1 MHLKTLHISNFRCF
15 RDYTIE
21 FAPGVTVLFGKNGS
35 GKSTLIHAIHK
46 ALSMLMYTKNEY
58 ESVTLRGKR
67 KKKLVGYKTITRN
80 NPYLHTKGFA
90 NDDFNNLEDSFIEI
104 AATADF
110 GPSLTDVD
118 WKMSA
123 KANNSKLRPT
133 EFEDAYLAFYSWQEN
148 GGQLPLLAYISD
160 GFPHKEDNKKSQ
172 VKAKIRALR
181 NFAYFDW
188 DEEEGC
194 TNEWILR
201 LEGNLFRQ
209 AALLAKGVV
218 KNEQGLIARAQL
230 QEEDEQEFQKLSHEQ
245 QCVSE
250 CFNTFTSN
258 SVFDSENAIKFNMFT
273 LGRTEQN
280 EGKLCIQT
288 INGKEY
294 DFRKL
299 PAGYKRLFNIVLDLA
314 YRSYILSDRSTT
326 DIPGLVIIDEIDL
339 HLHPQLEQVVLDCL
353 NRTFPSVQ
361 FIVSTHSPLV
371 LTDIETQNSRNSVLK
386 MTPACDAPEE
396 WHNIHG
402 IDYNQMLEENM
413 DVSKRKP
420 EIQKLFDKAWG
431 EVADKNTEDAKHTIA
446 ELESRTPADQV
457 ELVQLRAIINRIELI
472 GK

>member
-1 MHLKTLHISNFRCF
+1 MYLKKLHISNFRCF

-58 ESVTLRGKR
+58 ENVTVKGKR

-104 AATADF
+104 ASTVDF
-110 GPSLTDVD
+110 GPDLMDVN
-118 WKMSA
+118 WKMGA
-123 KANNSKLRPT
+123 KASNSKLRPT

-201 LEGNLFRQ
+201 LESNLFRQ

-218 KNEQGLIARAQL
+218 KNEQGFIARAQL
-230 QEEDEQEFQKLSHEQ
+230 QEEDEPEFQELSHEQ
-245 QCVSE
+245 QCISE

-258 SVFDSENAIKFNMFT
+258 SVFNSENAIKFNTFT
-273 LGRTEQN
+273 LGRTKQN
-280 EGKLCIQT
+280 EGRLCIQT
-288 INGKEY
+288 TNGKEY

-314 YRSYILSDRSTT
+314 YRSYILSERSTANNH
-326 DIPGLVIIDEIDL
+326 GLVIIDEIDL
-339 HLHPQLEQVVLDCL
+339 HLHPALEQVVLQCFQE
-353 NRTFPSVQ
+353 TFPNIQ

-371 LTDIETQNSRNSVLK
+371 LTGVETEGKPNVILHMASGNTKPEVTHDIY
-386 MTPACDAPEE
+386 
-396 WHNIHG
+396 G
-402 IDYNQMLEENM
+402 IDYNTGIE
-413 DVSKRKP
+413 DVMGVGSK
-420 EIQKLFDKAWG
+420 
-431 EVADKNTEDAKHTIA
+431 N
-446 ELESRTPADQV
+446 V
-457 ELVQLRAIINRIELI
+457 ELGYMVNLCAYMQKRGKQAQAENIMKRILDKFAKNRNEVEKMVEAKEKEL
-472 GK
+472 

>member
-1 MHLKTLHISNFRCF
+1 MYLKKLHISNFRCF
-15 RDYTIE
+15 RNYTIE

-58 ESVTLRGKR
+58 ENVTVKGKR

-104 AATADF
+104 ASTADF
-110 GPSLTDVD
+110 GPGLTDVD

-230 QEEDEQEFQKLSHEQ
+230 QEEDEQEFQELSHEQ
-245 QCVSE
+245 QCISE

-258 SVFDSENAIKFNMFT
+258 SVFDSENAIKFNAFT
-273 LGRTEQN
+273 LGRTKQN

-288 INGKEY
+288 SKGEEY

-314 YRSYILSDRSTT
+314 YRSYILSGKSTT
-326 DIPGLVIIDEIDL
+326 NNHGLVIIDEIDL
-339 HLHPQLEQVVLDCL
+339 HLHPQLEQVVLDCFK
-353 NRTFPSVQ
+353 RTFPFVQ

-371 LTDIETQNSRNSVLK
+371 LTGVETEGKPNVILHMASDDTKPEITHDIY
-386 MTPACDAPEE
+386 
-396 WHNIHG
+396 G
-402 IDYNQMLEENM
+402 IDYNTGIE
-413 DVSKRKP
+413 DVMGVESK
-420 EIQKLFDKAWG
+420 
-431 EVADKNTEDAKHTIA
+431 N
-446 ELESRTPADQV
+446 V
-457 ELVQLRAIINRIELI
+457 ELDYMVNLCAYMQKRGKQAQAENIMKRILDKFAKNRNEVEKMVEAKEKEL
-472 GK
+472 

>member
-1 MHLKTLHISNFRCF
+1 MYLKKLHISNFRCF

-58 ESVTLRGKR
+58 ENVTVKGKR

-104 AATADF
+104 ASTADF
-110 GPSLTDVD
+110 GSGLTDVD

-218 KNEQGLIARAQL
+218 KNERGLIARAQL
-230 QEEDEQEFQKLSHEQ
+230 QEEDEQEFQELSHEQ
-245 QCVSE
+245 QCISE

-258 SVFDSENAIKFNMFT
+258 SVFDSENAIKFNAFT
-273 LGRTEQN
+273 LGRTKQN

-288 INGKEY
+288 SKGEEY

-314 YRSYILSDRSTT
+314 YRSYILSGKSTT
-326 DIPGLVIIDEIDL
+326 NNHGLVIIDEIDL
-339 HLHPQLEQVVLDCL
+339 HLHPQLEQVVLDCFK
-353 NRTFPSVQ
+353 RTFPFVQ

-371 LTDIETQNSRNSVLK
+371 LTGIETEGKPNVILN
-386 MTPACDAPEE
+386 MTSGTTQPGLTHD
-396 WHNIHG
+396 IYG
-402 IDYNQMLEENM
+402 IDYNTGIE
-413 DVSKRKP
+413 DVMGV
-420 EIQKLFDKAWG
+420 EA
-431 EVADKNTEDAKHTIA
+431 KN
-446 ELESRTPADQV
+446 V
-457 ELVQLRAIINRIELI
+457 ELDYMVNLCAYMKKRNKIAQAENIMRRILNKFAKSQSEVERMVEAKEREL
-472 GK
+472 

>member
-160 GFPHKEDNKKSQ
+160 GFPQKEDNKKSQ

-413 DVSKRKP
+413 EASANQRYRNSSTKHGVKWQIK
-420 EIQKLFDKAWG
+420 IQRMQSIPLPSWNQG
-431 EVADKNTEDAKHTIA
+431 
-446 ELESRTPADQV
+446 L
-457 ELVQLRAIINRIELI
+457 LLI
-472 GK
+472 R

>member
-1 MHLKTLHISNFRCF
+1 MYLKKLHISNFRCF
-15 RDYTIE
+15 RNYTIE

-58 ESVTLRGKR
+58 ENVTVKGKR

-104 AATADF
+104 ASTADF
-110 GPSLTDVD
+110 GPGLTDVD

-230 QEEDEQEFQKLSHEQ
+230 QEEDEQEFQELSHEQ
-245 QCVSE
+245 QCISE

-258 SVFDSENAIKFNMFT
+258 SVFDSENAIKFNAFT
-273 LGRTEQN
+273 LGRTKQN

-288 INGKEY
+288 SKGEEY

-314 YRSYILSDRSTT
+314 YRSYILSGKSTT
-326 DIPGLVIIDEIDL
+326 NNHGLVIIDEIDL
-339 HLHPQLEQVVLDCL
+339 HLHPQLEQVVLDCFK
-353 NRTFPSVQ
+353 RTFPFVQ

-371 LTDIETQNSRNSVLK
+371 LTGIETEGKPNVILN
-386 MTPACDAPEE
+386 MTSGTTQPGLTHD
-396 WHNIHG
+396 IYG
-402 IDYNQMLEENM
+402 IDYNTGIE
-413 DVSKRKP
+413 DVMGV
-420 EIQKLFDKAWG
+420 EA
-431 EVADKNTEDAKHTIA
+431 KN
-446 ELESRTPADQV
+446 V
-457 ELVQLRAIINRIELI
+457 ELDYMVNLCAYMKKRNKIAQAENIMRRILNKFAKSQSEVERMVEAKEREL
-472 GK
+472 

>member
-1 MHLKTLHISNFRCF
+1 MYLKKLHISNFRCF

-58 ESVTLRGKR
+58 ENVTVKGKR

-104 AATADF
+104 ASTADF
-110 GPSLTDVD
+110 GPGLTDVD

-230 QEEDEQEFQKLSHEQ
+230 QEEDEQEFQELSHEQ
-245 QCVSE
+245 QCISE

-258 SVFDSENAIKFNMFT
+258 SVFDSENAIKFNAFT
-273 LGRTEQN
+273 LGRTKQN

-288 INGKEY
+288 SKSEEY
-294 DFRKL
+294 NFRKL

-314 YRSYILSDRSTT
+314 YRSYILSGKSTT
-326 DIPGLVIIDEIDL
+326 NNHGLVIIDEIDL
-339 HLHPQLEQVVLDCL
+339 HLHPQLEQVVLDCFK
-353 NRTFPSVQ
+353 RTFPFVQ

-371 LTDIETQNSRNSVLK
+371 LTGIETEGKPNVILN
-386 MTPACDAPEE
+386 MTSGTTQPGLTHD
-396 WHNIHG
+396 IYG
-402 IDYNQMLEENM
+402 IDYNTGIE
-413 DVSKRKP
+413 DVMGV
-420 EIQKLFDKAWG
+420 EA
-431 EVADKNTEDAKHTIA
+431 KN
-446 ELESRTPADQV
+446 V
-457 ELVQLRAIINRIELI
+457 ELDYMVNLCAYMKKRNKIAQAENIMRRILNKFAKSQSEVERMVEAKEREL
-472 GK
+472 

>member
-1 MHLKTLHISNFRCF
+1 MYLKKLHISNFRCF

-58 ESVTLRGKR
+58 ENVTVKGKR

-104 AATADF
+104 ASTVDF
-110 GPSLTDVD
+110 GPDLMDVN

-123 KANNSKLRPT
+123 KASNSKLRPT

-201 LEGNLFRQ
+201 LESNLFRQ

-218 KNEQGLIARAQL
+218 KNEQGFIARAQL
-230 QEEDEQEFQKLSHEQ
+230 QEEDEPEFQELSHEQ
-245 QCVSE
+245 QCISE

-258 SVFDSENAIKFNMFT
+258 SVFNSEDAIKFNTFT
-273 LGRTEQN
+273 LGRTKQN
-280 EGKLCIQT
+280 EGRLCIQT
-288 INGKEY
+288 TNGKEY

-314 YRSYILSDRSTT
+314 YRSYILSERSTANNH
-326 DIPGLVIIDEIDL
+326 GLVIIDEIDL
-339 HLHPQLEQVVLDCL
+339 HLHPALEQVVLQCFQE
-353 NRTFPSVQ
+353 TFPNIQ

-371 LTDIETQNSRNSVLK
+371 LTGVETEGKPNVILHMASGNTKPEVTHDIY
-386 MTPACDAPEE
+386 
-396 WHNIHG
+396 G
-402 IDYNQMLEENM
+402 IDYNTGIE
-413 DVSKRKP
+413 DVMGVGSK
-420 EIQKLFDKAWG
+420 
-431 EVADKNTEDAKHTIA
+431 N
-446 ELESRTPADQV
+446 V
-457 ELVQLRAIINRIELI
+457 ELDYMVNLCAYMQKRGKQAQAENIMKRILDKFAKNRNEVEKMVEAKEKEL
-472 GK
+472 

>member
-1 MHLKTLHISNFRCF
+1 MYLKKLHISNFRCF
-15 RDYTIE
+15 RNYTIE

-58 ESVTLRGKR
+58 ENVTVKGKR

-104 AATADF
+104 ASTADF
-110 GPSLTDVD
+110 GPGLTDVD

-181 NFAYFDW
+181 NFAYSDW

-230 QEEDEQEFQKLSHEQ
+230 QEEDEQEFQELSHEQ
-245 QCVSE
+245 QCISE

-258 SVFDSENAIKFNMFT
+258 SVFDSENAIKFNAFT
-273 LGRTEQN
+273 LGRTKQN

-288 INGKEY
+288 PKSEEY
-294 DFRKL
+294 NFRKL

-314 YRSYILSDRSTT
+314 YRSYILSGKSTT
-326 DIPGLVIIDEIDL
+326 NNHGLVIIDEIDL
-339 HLHPQLEQVVLDCL
+339 HLHPQLEQVVLDCFK
-353 NRTFPSVQ
+353 RTFPFVQ

-371 LTDIETQNSRNSVLK
+371 LTGIETEGKPNVILN
-386 MTPACDAPEE
+386 MTSGTTQPGLTHD
-396 WHNIHG
+396 IYG
-402 IDYNQMLEENM
+402 IDYNTGIE
-413 DVSKRKP
+413 DVMGV
-420 EIQKLFDKAWG
+420 EA
-431 EVADKNTEDAKHTIA
+431 KN
-446 ELESRTPADQV
+446 V
-457 ELVQLRAIINRIELI
+457 ELDYMVNLCAYMKKRNKIAQAENIMRRILNKFAKSQSEVERMVEAKEREL
-472 GK
+472 

>member
-1 MHLKTLHISNFRCF
+1 MYLKKLHISNFRCF
-15 RDYTIE
+15 RDYAIE

-58 ESVTLRGKR
+58 ENVTVKGKR

-104 AATADF
+104 ASTVDF
-110 GPSLTDVD
+110 GPDLMDVN

-123 KANNSKLRPT
+123 KASNSKLRPT

-201 LEGNLFRQ
+201 LESNLFRQ
-209 AALLAKGVV
+209 ATLLAKGVV
-218 KNEQGLIARAQL
+218 KNEQGFIARAQL
-230 QEEDEQEFQKLSHEQ
+230 QEEDESEFQELSHEQ
-245 QCVSE
+245 QCISE

-258 SVFDSENAIKFNMFT
+258 SVFNSENAIKFNTFT
-273 LGRTEQN
+273 LGRTKQN

-288 INGKEY
+288 TNGKEY

-314 YRSYILSDRSTT
+314 YRSYILSERSTANNH
-326 DIPGLVIIDEIDL
+326 GLVIIDEIDL
-339 HLHPQLEQVVLDCL
+339 HLHPALEQVVLQCFQE
-353 NRTFPSVQ
+353 TFPNIQ

-371 LTDIETQNSRNSVLK
+371 LTGVETEGKPNVILHMASGNTKPEVTHDIY
-386 MTPACDAPEE
+386 
-396 WHNIHG
+396 G
-402 IDYNQMLEENM
+402 IDYNTGIE
-413 DVSKRKP
+413 DVMGVGSK
-420 EIQKLFDKAWG
+420 
-431 EVADKNTEDAKHTIA
+431 N
-446 ELESRTPADQV
+446 V
-457 ELVQLRAIINRIELI
+457 ELDYMVNLCAYMQKRGKQAQAENIMKRILDKFAKNRNEVEKMVEAKEKEL
-472 GK
+472 

>member
-1 MHLKTLHISNFRCF
+1 
-15 RDYTIE
+15 
-21 FAPGVTVLFGKNGS
+21 
-35 GKSTLIHAIHK
+35 
-46 ALSMLMYTKNEY
+46 MYTKNEY
-58 ESVTLRGKR
+58 ENVTVKGKR

-110 GPSLTDVD
+110 GPDLTDVD

-123 KANNSKLRPT
+123 KASNSKLRPT

-230 QEEDEQEFQKLSHEQ
+230 QEEDEQEFQELSHEQ
-245 QCVSE
+245 QCISE

-258 SVFDSENAIKFNMFT
+258 SVFDSENAIKFNAFT
-273 LGRTEQN
+273 LGRTKQN

-288 INGKEY
+288 SKGEEY

-314 YRSYILSDRSTT
+314 CRSYILSGKSTT
-326 DIPGLVIIDEIDL
+326 NNHGLVIIDEIDL
-339 HLHPQLEQVVLDCL
+339 HLHPQLEQVVLDCFK
-353 NRTFPSVQ
+353 RTFPFVQ

-371 LTDIETQNSRNSVLK
+371 LTGIETEGKPNVILN
-386 MTPACDAPEE
+386 MTSGTTQPGLTHD
-396 WHNIHG
+396 IYG
-402 IDYNQMLEENM
+402 IDYNTGIE
-413 DVSKRKP
+413 DVMGV
-420 EIQKLFDKAWG
+420 EA
-431 EVADKNTEDAKHTIA
+431 KN
-446 ELESRTPADQV
+446 V
-457 ELVQLRAIINRIELI
+457 ELDYMVNLCAYMKKRNKIAQAENIMRRILNKFAKSQSEVERMVEAKEREL
-472 GK
+472 

>member
-1 MHLKTLHISNFRCF
+1 MYLKKLHISNFRCF
-15 RDYTIE
+15 RNYTIE

-35 GKSTLIHAIHK
+35 GKSTLIHATHK

-58 ESVTLRGKR
+58 ENVTVKGKR

-104 AATADF
+104 ASTADF
-110 GPSLTDVD
+110 GPGLTDVD

-230 QEEDEQEFQKLSHEQ
+230 QEEDEQEFQELSHEQ
-245 QCVSE
+245 QCISE

-258 SVFDSENAIKFNMFT
+258 SVFDSENAIKFNAFT
-273 LGRTEQN
+273 LGRTKQN

-288 INGKEY
+288 SKGEEY

-314 YRSYILSDRSTT
+314 CRSYILSGKSTT
-326 DIPGLVIIDEIDL
+326 NNHGLVIIDEIDL
-339 HLHPQLEQVVLDCL
+339 HLHPQLEQVVLDCFK
-353 NRTFPSVQ
+353 RTFPFVQ

-371 LTDIETQNSRNSVLK
+371 LTGIETEGKPNVILN
-386 MTPACDAPEE
+386 MTSGTTQPGLTHD
-396 WHNIHG
+396 IYG
-402 IDYNQMLEENM
+402 IDYNTGIE
-413 DVSKRKP
+413 DVMGV
-420 EIQKLFDKAWG
+420 EA
-431 EVADKNTEDAKHTIA
+431 KN
-446 ELESRTPADQV
+446 V
-457 ELVQLRAIINRIELI
+457 ELDYMVNLCAYMKKRNKIAQAENIMRRILNKFAKSQSEVERMVEAKEREL
-472 GK
+472 

>member
-1 MHLKTLHISNFRCF
+1 MYLKKLHISNFRCF
-15 RDYTIE
+15 RNYTIE

-58 ESVTLRGKR
+58 ENVTVRGKR

-104 AATADF
+104 ASTADF
-110 GPSLTDVD
+110 GPGLTDVD

-230 QEEDEQEFQKLSHEQ
+230 QEEDEQEFQELSHEQ
-245 QCVSE
+245 QCISE

-258 SVFDSENAIKFNMFT
+258 SVFDSENAIKFNAFT
-273 LGRTEQN
+273 LGRTKQN

-288 INGKEY
+288 PKSEEY
-294 DFRKL
+294 NFRKL

-314 YRSYILSDRSTT
+314 YRSYILSGKSTT
-326 DIPGLVIIDEIDL
+326 NNHGLVIIDEIDL
-339 HLHPQLEQVVLDCL
+339 HLHPQLEQVVLDCFK
-353 NRTFPSVQ
+353 RTFPFVQ

-371 LTDIETQNSRNSVLK
+371 LTGIETEGKPNVILN
-386 MTPACDAPEE
+386 MTSGTTQPGLTHD
-396 WHNIHG
+396 IYG
-402 IDYNQMLEENM
+402 IDYNTGIE
-413 DVSKRKP
+413 DVMGV
-420 EIQKLFDKAWG
+420 EA
-431 EVADKNTEDAKHTIA
+431 KN
-446 ELESRTPADQV
+446 V
-457 ELVQLRAIINRIELI
+457 ELDYMVNLCAYMKKRNKIAQAENIMRRILNKFAKSQSEVERMVEAKEREL
-472 GK
+472 

>member
-1 MHLKTLHISNFRCF
+1 MYLKKLHISNFRCF

-58 ESVTLRGKR
+58 ENVTVKGKR

-104 AATADF
+104 ASTVDF
-110 GPSLTDVD
+110 GPDLMEVN

-123 KANNSKLRPT
+123 KASNSKLRPT
-133 EFEDAYLAFYSWQEN
+133 EFEDAYLAFYSWHEN

-201 LEGNLFRQ
+201 LESNLFRQ

-218 KNEQGLIARAQL
+218 KNEQGFIARAQL
-230 QEEDEQEFQKLSHEQ
+230 QEEDEPEFQELSHEQ
-245 QCVSE
+245 QCISE

-258 SVFDSENAIKFNMFT
+258 SVFNSENAIKFNTFT
-273 LGRTEQN
+273 LGRTKQN
-280 EGKLCIQT
+280 EGRLCIQT
-288 INGKEY
+288 TNGKEY

-314 YRSYILSDRSTT
+314 YRSYILSERSTANNH
-326 DIPGLVIIDEIDL
+326 GLVIIDEIDL
-339 HLHPQLEQVVLDCL
+339 HLHPALEQVVLQCFQE
-353 NRTFPSVQ
+353 TFPNIQ

-371 LTDIETQNSRNSVLK
+371 LTGVETEGKPNVILHMALGNTKPEVTHDIY
-386 MTPACDAPEE
+386 
-396 WHNIHG
+396 G
-402 IDYNQMLEENM
+402 IDYNTGIE
-413 DVSKRKP
+413 DVMGVGSK
-420 EIQKLFDKAWG
+420 
-431 EVADKNTEDAKHTIA
+431 N
-446 ELESRTPADQV
+446 V
-457 ELVQLRAIINRIELI
+457 ELDYMVNLCAYMQKRGKQAQAENIMKRILDKFAKNRNEVEKMVEAKEKEL
-472 GK
+472 

>member
-1 MHLKTLHISNFRCF
+1 MYLKKLHISNFRCF

-58 ESVTLRGKR
+58 ENVTVKGKR

-104 AATADF
+104 ASTADF
-110 GPSLTDVD
+110 GPGLTDVD

-230 QEEDEQEFQKLSHEQ
+230 QEEDEQEFQELSHEQ
-245 QCVSE
+245 QCISE

-258 SVFDSENAIKFNMFT
+258 SVFDSENAIKFNAFT
-273 LGRTEQN
+273 LGRTKQN

-288 INGKEY
+288 PKSEEY
-294 DFRKL
+294 NFRKL

-314 YRSYILSDRSTT
+314 YRSYILSGKSTT
-326 DIPGLVIIDEIDL
+326 NNHGLVIIDEIDL
-339 HLHPQLEQVVLDCL
+339 HLHPQLEQVVLDCFK
-353 NRTFPSVQ
+353 RTFPFVQ

-371 LTDIETQNSRNSVLK
+371 LTGIETEGKPNVILN
-386 MTPACDAPEE
+386 MTSGTTQPGLTHD
-396 WHNIHG
+396 IYG
-402 IDYNQMLEENM
+402 IDYNTGIE
-413 DVSKRKP
+413 DVMGV
-420 EIQKLFDKAWG
+420 EA
-431 EVADKNTEDAKHTIA
+431 KN
-446 ELESRTPADQV
+446 V
-457 ELVQLRAIINRIELI
+457 ELDYMVNLCAYMKKRNKIAQAENIMRRILNKFAKSQSEVERMVEAKEREL
-472 GK
+472 

>member
-160 GFPHKEDNKKSQ
+160 DFPHKEDNKKSQ

>member
-1 MHLKTLHISNFRCF
+1 MYLKKLHISNFRCF

-35 GKSTLIHAIHK
+35 GKSTLIHAVHK

-58 ESVTLRGKR
+58 ENVTVKGKR

-104 AATADF
+104 ASTVDF
-110 GPSLTDVD
+110 GPDLMEVN

-123 KANNSKLRPT
+123 KASNSKLRPT

-201 LEGNLFRQ
+201 LESNLFRQ

-218 KNEQGLIARAQL
+218 KNEQGFIARAQL
-230 QEEDEQEFQKLSHEQ
+230 QEEDEPEFQELSHEQ
-245 QCVSE
+245 QCISE

-258 SVFDSENAIKFNMFT
+258 SVFNSENAIKFNTFT
-273 LGRTEQN
+273 LGRTKQN
-280 EGKLCIQT
+280 EGRLCIQT
-288 INGKEY
+288 TNGKEY

-314 YRSYILSDRSTT
+314 YRSYILSERSTANNH
-326 DIPGLVIIDEIDL
+326 GLVIIDEIDL
-339 HLHPQLEQVVLDCL
+339 HLHPALEQVVLQCFQE
-353 NRTFPSVQ
+353 TFPNIQ

-371 LTDIETQNSRNSVLK
+371 LTGVETEGKPNVILHMASGNTKPEVTHDIY
-386 MTPACDAPEE
+386 
-396 WHNIHG
+396 G
-402 IDYNQMLEENM
+402 IDYNTGIE
-413 DVSKRKP
+413 DVMGVGSK
-420 EIQKLFDKAWG
+420 
-431 EVADKNTEDAKHTIA
+431 N
-446 ELESRTPADQV
+446 V
-457 ELVQLRAIINRIELI
+457 ELDYMVNLCAYMQKRGKQAQAENIMKRILDKFAKNRNEVEKMVEAKEKEL
-472 GK
+472 

>member
-1 MHLKTLHISNFRCF
+1 M
-15 RDYTIE
+15 
-21 FAPGVTVLFGKNGS
+21 
-35 GKSTLIHAIHK
+35 
-46 ALSMLMYTKNEY
+46 
-58 ESVTLRGKR
+58 
-67 KKKLVGYKTITRN
+67 
-80 NPYLHTKGFA
+80 
-90 NDDFNNLEDSFIEI
+90 
-104 AATADF
+104 
-110 GPSLTDVD
+110 
-118 WKMSA
+118 
-123 KANNSKLRPT
+123 
-133 EFEDAYLAFYSWQEN
+133 
-148 GGQLPLLAYISD
+148 
-160 GFPHKEDNKKSQ
+160 
-172 VKAKIRALR
+172 KAKIRALR

>member
-1 MHLKTLHISNFRCF
+1 MYLKKLHISNFRCF

-58 ESVTLRGKR
+58 ENVTVKGKR

-104 AATADF
+104 ASTVDF
-110 GPSLTDVD
+110 GPDLMDVN

-123 KANNSKLRPT
+123 KASNSKLRPT
-133 EFEDAYLAFYSWQEN
+133 EFENAYLAFYSWQEN

-201 LEGNLFRQ
+201 LESNLFRQ

-218 KNEQGLIARAQL
+218 KNEQGFIARAQL
-230 QEEDEQEFQKLSHEQ
+230 QEEDEPEFQELSHEQ
-245 QCVSE
+245 QCISE

-258 SVFDSENAIKFNMFT
+258 SVFNSENAIKFNTFT
-273 LGRTEQN
+273 LGRTKQN
-280 EGKLCIQT
+280 EGRLCIQT
-288 INGKEY
+288 TNGKEY

-314 YRSYILSDRSTT
+314 YRSYILSERSTANNH
-326 DIPGLVIIDEIDL
+326 GLVIIDEIDL
-339 HLHPQLEQVVLDCL
+339 HLHPALEQVVLQCFQE
-353 NRTFPSVQ
+353 TFPNIQ

-371 LTDIETQNSRNSVLK
+371 LTGVETEGKPNVILHMASGNTKPEVTHDIY
-386 MTPACDAPEE
+386 
-396 WHNIHG
+396 G
-402 IDYNQMLEENM
+402 IDYNTGIE
-413 DVSKRKP
+413 DVMGVGSK
-420 EIQKLFDKAWG
+420 
-431 EVADKNTEDAKHTIA
+431 N
-446 ELESRTPADQV
+446 V
-457 ELVQLRAIINRIELI
+457 ELDYMVNLCAYMQKRGKQAQAENIMKRILDKFAKNRNEVEKMVEAKEKEL
-472 GK
+472 

>member
-1 MHLKTLHISNFRCF
+1 MYLKKLHISNFRCF
-15 RDYTIE
+15 HDYTIE

-58 ESVTLRGKR
+58 ENVTVKGKR

-104 AATADF
+104 ASTADF
-110 GPSLTDVD
+110 GSGLTDVD

-230 QEEDEQEFQKLSHEQ
+230 QEEDEQEFQELSHEQ
-245 QCVSE
+245 QCISE

-258 SVFDSENAIKFNMFT
+258 SVFDSENAIKFNAFT
-273 LGRTEQN
+273 LGRTKQN

-288 INGKEY
+288 SKGEEY

-314 YRSYILSDRSTT
+314 YRSYILSGKSTT
-326 DIPGLVIIDEIDL
+326 NNHGLVIIDEIDL
-339 HLHPQLEQVVLDCL
+339 HLHPQLEQVVLDCFK
-353 NRTFPSVQ
+353 RTFPFVQ

-371 LTDIETQNSRNSVLK
+371 LTGIETEGKPNVILN
-386 MTPACDAPEE
+386 MTSGTTQPRLTHD
-396 WHNIHG
+396 IYG
-402 IDYNQMLEENM
+402 IDYNTGIE
-413 DVSKRKP
+413 DVMGV
-420 EIQKLFDKAWG
+420 EA
-431 EVADKNTEDAKHTIA
+431 KN
-446 ELESRTPADQV
+446 V
-457 ELVQLRAIINRIELI
+457 ELDYMVNLCAYMKKRNKIAQAENIMRRILNKFAKSQSEVERMVEAKEREL
-472 GK
+472 

>member
-1 MHLKTLHISNFRCF
+1 MYLKKLHISNFRCF

-58 ESVTLRGKR
+58 ENVTVKGKR

-104 AATADF
+104 ASTVDF
-110 GPSLTDVD
+110 GPDLMEVN

-123 KANNSKLRPT
+123 KASNSKLRPT

-201 LEGNLFRQ
+201 LESNLFRQ

-218 KNEQGLIARAQL
+218 KNEQGFIARAQL
-230 QEEDEQEFQKLSHEQ
+230 QEEDEPEFQELSHEQ
-245 QCVSE
+245 QCISE

-258 SVFDSENAIKFNMFT
+258 SAFNSENAIKFNTFT
-273 LGRTEQN
+273 LGRTKQN
-280 EGKLCIQT
+280 EGRLCIQT
-288 INGKEY
+288 TNGKEY

-314 YRSYILSDRSTT
+314 YRSYILSERSTANNH
-326 DIPGLVIIDEIDL
+326 GLVIIDEIDL
-339 HLHPQLEQVVLDCL
+339 HLHPALEQVVLQCFQE
-353 NRTFPSVQ
+353 TFPNIQ

-371 LTDIETQNSRNSVLK
+371 LTGVETEGKPNVILHMASGNTKPEVTHDIY
-386 MTPACDAPEE
+386 
-396 WHNIHG
+396 G
-402 IDYNQMLEENM
+402 IDYNTGIE
-413 DVSKRKP
+413 DVMGVGSK
-420 EIQKLFDKAWG
+420 
-431 EVADKNTEDAKHTIA
+431 N
-446 ELESRTPADQV
+446 V
-457 ELVQLRAIINRIELI
+457 ELDYMVNLCAYMQKRGKQAQAENIMKRILDKFAKNRNEVEKMVEAKEKEL
-472 GK
+472 

>member
-1 MHLKTLHISNFRCF
+1 MYLKKLHISNFRCF
-15 RDYTIE
+15 RNYTIE

-58 ESVTLRGKR
+58 ENVTVKGKR

-104 AATADF
+104 ASTADF
-110 GPSLTDVD
+110 GPGLTDVD

-148 GGQLPLLAYISD
+148 GGQLPLLVYISD

-230 QEEDEQEFQKLSHEQ
+230 QEEDEQEFQELSHEQ
-245 QCVSE
+245 QCISE

-258 SVFDSENAIKFNMFT
+258 SVFDSENAIKFNAFT
-273 LGRTEQN
+273 LGRTKQN

-288 INGKEY
+288 SKSEEY
-294 DFRKL
+294 NFRKL

-314 YRSYILSDRSTT
+314 YRSYILSGKSTT
-326 DIPGLVIIDEIDL
+326 NNHGLVIIDEIDL
-339 HLHPQLEQVVLDCL
+339 HLHPQLEQVVLDCFK
-353 NRTFPSVQ
+353 RTFPFVQ

-371 LTDIETQNSRNSVLK
+371 LTGIETEGKPNVILN
-386 MTPACDAPEE
+386 MTSGTTQPGLTHD
-396 WHNIHG
+396 IYG
-402 IDYNQMLEENM
+402 IDYNTGIE
-413 DVSKRKP
+413 DVMGV
-420 EIQKLFDKAWG
+420 EA
-431 EVADKNTEDAKHTIA
+431 KN
-446 ELESRTPADQV
+446 V
-457 ELVQLRAIINRIELI
+457 ELDYMVNLCAYMKKRNKIAQAENIMRRILNKFAKSQSEVERMVEAKEREL
-472 GK
+472 

>member
-1 MHLKTLHISNFRCF
+1 MYLKKLHISNFRCF
-15 RDYTIE
+15 RNYTIE

-58 ESVTLRGKR
+58 ENVTVKGKR

-104 AATADF
+104 ASTADF
-110 GPSLTDVD
+110 GPGLTDVD

-230 QEEDEQEFQKLSHEQ
+230 QEEDEQEFQELSHEQ
-245 QCVSE
+245 QCISE

-258 SVFDSENAIKFNMFT
+258 SVFDSENAIKFNAFT
-273 LGRTEQN
+273 LGRTKQN

-288 INGKEY
+288 SKGEEY

-314 YRSYILSDRSTT
+314 CRSYILSGKSTT
-326 DIPGLVIIDEIDL
+326 NNHGLVIIDEIDL
-339 HLHPQLEQVVLDCL
+339 HLHPQLEQVVLDCFK
-353 NRTFPSVQ
+353 RTFPFVQ

-371 LTDIETQNSRNSVLK
+371 LTGIETEGKPNVILN
-386 MTPACDAPEE
+386 MTSGTTQPGLTHD
-396 WHNIHG
+396 IYG
-402 IDYNQMLEENM
+402 IDYNTGIE
-413 DVSKRKP
+413 DVMGV
-420 EIQKLFDKAWG
+420 EA
-431 EVADKNTEDAKHTIA
+431 KN
-446 ELESRTPADQV
+446 V
-457 ELVQLRAIINRIELI
+457 ELDYMVNLCAYMKKRNKIAQAENIMRRILNKFAKSQSEVERMVEAKEREL
-472 GK
+472 

>member
-1 MHLKTLHISNFRCF
+1 MYLKKLHISNFRCF

-58 ESVTLRGKR
+58 ENVTVKGKR

-104 AATADF
+104 ASTVDF
-110 GPSLTDVD
+110 GPDLMDVN

-123 KANNSKLRPT
+123 KASNSKLRPT

-201 LEGNLFRQ
+201 LESNLFRQ

-218 KNEQGLIARAQL
+218 KNEQGFIARAQL
-230 QEEDEQEFQKLSHEQ
+230 QEEDEPEFQELSHEQ
-245 QCVSE
+245 QCISE

-258 SVFDSENAIKFNMFT
+258 SVFNSENAIKFNTFT
-273 LGRTEQN
+273 LGRTKQN

-288 INGKEY
+288 TNGKEY

-314 YRSYILSDRSTT
+314 YRFYILSERSTANNH
-326 DIPGLVIIDEIDL
+326 GLVIIDEIDL
-339 HLHPQLEQVVLDCL
+339 HLHPALEQVVLQCFQE
-353 NRTFPSVQ
+353 TFPNIQ

-371 LTDIETQNSRNSVLK
+371 LTGVETEGKPNVILHMASGNTKPEVTHDIY
-386 MTPACDAPEE
+386 
-396 WHNIHG
+396 G
-402 IDYNQMLEENM
+402 IDYNTGIE
-413 DVSKRKP
+413 DVMGVGSK
-420 EIQKLFDKAWG
+420 
-431 EVADKNTEDAKHTIA
+431 N
-446 ELESRTPADQV
+446 V
-457 ELVQLRAIINRIELI
+457 ELDYMVNLCAYMQKRGKQAQAENIMKRILDKFAKNRNEVEKMVEAKEKEL
-472 GK
+472 

>member
-1 MHLKTLHISNFRCF
+1 MYLKKLHISNFRCF
-15 RDYTIE
+15 RNYTIE

-58 ESVTLRGKR
+58 ENVTVKGKR

-104 AATADF
+104 ASTADF
-110 GPSLTDVD
+110 GPGLTDVD

-230 QEEDEQEFQKLSHEQ
+230 QEEDEQEFQELSHEQ
-245 QCVSE
+245 QCISE

-258 SVFDSENAIKFNMFT
+258 SVFDSENAIKFNAFT
-273 LGRTEQN
+273 LGRTKQN

-288 INGKEY
+288 PKSEEY
-294 DFRKL
+294 NFRKL

-314 YRSYILSDRSTT
+314 YRSYILSGKSTT
-326 DIPGLVIIDEIDL
+326 NNHGLVIIDEIDL
-339 HLHPQLEQVVLDCL
+339 HLHPQLEQVVLDCFK
-353 NRTFPSVQ
+353 RTFPFVQ

-371 LTDIETQNSRNSVLK
+371 LTGIETEGKPNVILN
-386 MTPACDAPEE
+386 MTSGTTQPGLTHD
-396 WHNIHG
+396 IYG
-402 IDYNQMLEENM
+402 IDYNTGIE
-413 DVSKRKP
+413 DVMGV
-420 EIQKLFDKAWG
+420 EA
-431 EVADKNTEDAKHTIA
+431 KN
-446 ELESRTPADQV
+446 V
-457 ELVQLRAIINRIELI
+457 ELDYMVNLCAYMKKRNKIAQAENITRRILNKFAKSQSEVERMVEAKEREL
-472 GK
+472 